1 MGVPLYMILG
11 FYGASFNSFSLAF
24 VNFIMIYLGVGHFR
38 FLLFGA
44 LFASWI
50 WILFPSPGWGSVQS
64 LFCQIH
70 FLLVLCPLSFWDPYN
85 INIIALD
92 AASSV
97 SGSVLL
103 FKLLLFLLA
112 GLFSLFFLPVT
123 YAFSSVTQAAAGS
136 PRGTFHFSVVLFSSG
151 LFYFV

>member
-1 MGVPLYMILG
+1 MGVPSYMILG
-11 FYGASFNSFSLAF
+11 FYGASFNSFSLTF

-50 WILFPSPGWGSVQS
+50 WILFPSPGWGSFQS

-70 FLLVLCPLSFWDPYN
+70 FLLFLCPLSFWDPYN
-85 INIIALD
+85 INVIALD
-92 AASSV
+92 VASSV

-103 FKLLLFLLA
+103 FKLLFFLLA
-112 GLFSLFFLPVT
+112 GLFSLFFLSGHLRILLCHP
-123 YAFSSVTQAAAGS
+123 GCS
-136 PRGTFHFSVVLFSSG
+136 PQGTFHFSVVFFSSR
-151 LFYFV
+151 LFYIV